1 MKRKKI
7 KWNNV
12 LLLAYMIISSIMLIK
27 TDMIF
32 YGICYLIIGIL
43 FLIIKEN

>member
-12 LLLAYMIISSIMLIK
+12 LLLAYMIISSIMLMKI
-27 TDMIF
+27 DMVF
-32 YGICYLIIGIL
+32 YGIAYLIIGVL